1 MITYE
6 KALDCY
12 TNSPY
17 KHARKCLENGI
28 EIVDTDVRVLRV
40 KAVLCT
46 CPFVIKHF
54 TSKCSALIGCF
65 IPGVY
70 FQRV

>member
-1 MITYE
+1 M
-6 KALDCY
+6 
-12 TNSPY
+12 
-17 KHARKCLENGI
+17 

-70 FQRV
+70 FQRA